1 MNKNILILGGTGFLG
16 KEIAKSLLNEK
27 KFKVYIGDINPSEI
41 ENVHYVFTD
50 IFDFNNLDKVL
61 SNIDIVINCTGQIT
75 NPIHSCLKQNSIG
88 INNIIDAV
96 NKHAIKLIHLSSV
109 NVYGSSNDD
118 TNEKANLNPE
128 NPYSTAKAIAELTIQ
143 HRIPSEKYLIIRLSN
158 LFGEEQKKGLISFL
172 LRAYKS
178 NKKKITF
185 NNNGNLRRYYLHY
198 KDASRIL
205 VELIHSS
212 DPSKNIFNLIGPQMY
227 TVKELINLFE
237 KKSNKTIPVE
247 YENINPL
254 ENLKSINDTYIKN
267 TIHISYNHNLG
278 DFLSSQF
285 EN

>member
-1 MNKNILILGGTGFLG
+1 M
-16 KEIAKSLLNEK
+16 
-27 KFKVYIGDINPSEI
+27 
-41 ENVHYVFTD
+41 
-50 IFDFNNLDKVL
+50 
-61 SNIDIVINCTGQIT
+61 
-75 NPIHSCLKQNSIG
+75 
-88 INNIIDAV
+88 
-96 NKHAIKLIHLSSV
+96 
-109 NVYGSSNDD
+109 
-118 TNEKANLNPE
+118 
-128 NPYSTAKAIAELTIQ
+128 
-143 HRIPSEKYLIIRLSN
+143 
-158 LFGEEQKKGLISFL
+158 
-172 LRAYKS
+172 
-178 NKKKITF
+178 
-185 NNNGNLRRYYLHY
+185 
-198 KDASRIL
+198 